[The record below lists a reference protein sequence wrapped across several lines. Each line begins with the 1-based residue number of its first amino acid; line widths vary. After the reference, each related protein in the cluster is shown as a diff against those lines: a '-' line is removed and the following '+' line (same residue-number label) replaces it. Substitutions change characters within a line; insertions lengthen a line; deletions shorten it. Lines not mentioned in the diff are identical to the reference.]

1 MGDKR
6 KMILVVRNKIQGLD
20 VKSFSGATD
29 ILITEHCKEYVNE
42 MERKQDCFCLQ
53 FPSGNKLYYAHKIYE
68 YRLER

>member
-6 KMILVVRNKIQGLD
+6 KMTLVVRNKIQGLD
-20 VKSFSGATD
+20 VKSFSGASD

-53 FPSGNKLYYAHKIYE
+53 FPSGNKLYYAYKIYE